1 MLMLRKT
8 KPSLLYR
15 LLSGK
20 ESYNTECYYKKM
32 NDLIEHD
39 LDQFEFYDELAE
51 KENEYTDAPL
61 LYKVVVKGKHTSTW
75 RVYFLGEDHPVVVY
89 PLNEGGII
97 MINELYGG
105 CCLHNNGM
113 EPSERSRFYIKY
125 DGMPFISYH
134 SSKWKQKY
142 DKYITDW
149 ITEHLEDGYSDS
161 NCSKEYIAKLK

>member
-1 MLMLRKT
+1 MLRKT

-20 ESYNTECYYKKM
+20 ESYDTECYYKKM

-39 LDQFEFYDELAE
+39 LGQFEFYDELAE

-75 RVYFLGEDHPVVVY
+75 RVYFLGEDYPVVVY

-105 CCLHNNGM
+105 VVFTRMGWNHQNVA
-113 EPSERSRFYIKY
+113 
-125 DGMPFISYH
+125 
-134 SSKWKQKY
+134 
-142 DKYITDW
+142 
-149 ITEHLEDGYSDS
+149 DS
-161 NCSKEYIAKLK
+161 I

>member
-20 ESYNTECYYKKM
+20 ESYDTECYYKKM

-51 KENEYTDAPL
+51 KENEYTDAPF

-75 RVYFLGEDHPVVVY
+75 RVYFLGEDYPVVVY

-97 MINELYGG
+97 MINELYG
-105 CCLHNNGM
+105 
-113 EPSERSRFYIKY
+113 
-125 DGMPFISYH
+125 
-134 SSKWKQKY
+134 
-142 DKYITDW
+142 
-149 ITEHLEDGYSDS
+149 
-161 NCSKEYIAKLK
+161 

>member
-20 ESYNTECYYKKM
+20 ESYDTECYYKKM

-61 LYKVVVKGKHTSTW
+61 LYKVVVKDKHTSTW
-75 RVYFLGEDHPVVVY
+75 RVYFLGEDYPVVVY

-97 MINELYGG
+97 MNYMVDVAFIIMEWKHLNVADSISNMIACHSLATI
-105 CCLHNNGM
+105 LLNGSSNM
-113 EPSERSRFYIKY
+113 
-125 DGMPFISYH
+125 ISTLQIGLL
-134 SSKWKQKY
+134 SILKMVILIVTAQKN
-142 DKYITDW
+142 I
-149 ITEHLEDGYSDS
+149 LP
-161 NCSKEYIAKLK
+161 N

>member
-20 ESYNTECYYKKM
+20 ESYDTECYYKKM

-51 KENEYTDAPL
+51 KENEYTDAPS

-105 CCLHNNGM
+105 CCLHKNGM
-113 EPSERSRFYIKY
+113 ETSERSRFYIKY
-125 DGMPFISYH
+125 DSIPFISYS

-149 ITEHLEDGYSDS
+149 ITEHLEDVQ
-161 NCSKEYIAKLK
+161 

>member
-20 ESYNTECYYKKM
+20 ESYDTECYYKKM

-75 RVYFLGEDHPVVVY
+75 RVYFLGEDYPVVVY
-89 PLNEGGII
+89 PLND
-97 MINELYGG
+97 GG
-105 CCLHNNGM
+105 CCLHKNG
-113 EPSERSRFYIKY
+113 S
-125 DGMPFISYH
+125 MPFISYH

-142 DKYITDW
+142 DKYIADW
-149 ITEHLEDGYSDS
+149 LTEHLEDGYSDS